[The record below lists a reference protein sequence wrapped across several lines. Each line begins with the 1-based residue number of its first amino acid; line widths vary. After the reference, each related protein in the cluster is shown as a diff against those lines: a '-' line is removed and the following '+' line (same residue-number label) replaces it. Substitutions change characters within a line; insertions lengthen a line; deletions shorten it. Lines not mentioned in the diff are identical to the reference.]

1 MNKTEMIKEIAERTE
16 LTKADSAKVLEA
28 FQDIVKEKL
37 ASGDKVQLVGFGTF
51 ETVERAGR
59 EGRNPRTGESM
70 YIEKSIS
77 PKFKPSNAFKEAV
90 RK

>member
-1 MNKTEMIKEIAERTE
+1 MNKTEMIKAIAERTE
-16 LTKADSAKVLEA
+16 LTKIDSAKVLEA
-28 FQDIVKEKL
+28 FQDTVKETL
-37 ASGDKVQLVGFGTF
+37 AAGEKIQLVGFGTF

-77 PKFKPSNAFKEAV
+77 PKFKPSNALKEAV
-90 RK
+90 R

>member
-1 MNKTEMIKEIAERTE
+1 MNKTEMIKTIAERTE
-16 LTKADSAKVLEA
+16 LTKIDSAKVLEA
-28 FQDIVKEKL
+28 FQDIVKETL

-77 PKFKPSNAFKEAV
+77 PKFKPSNALKEAV
-90 RK
+90 R

>member
-1 MNKTEMIKEIAERTE
+1 MNKTEMIKAIAERTE
-16 LTKADSAKVLEA
+16 LTKIDSAKVLEA
-28 FQDIVKEKL
+28 FQDIVKETLTAGEKI
-37 ASGDKVQLVGFGTF
+37 QLVGFGTF

-77 PKFKPSNAFKEAV
+77 PKFKPSNALKEAV
-90 RK
+90 R

>member
-1 MNKTEMIKEIAERTE
+1 MNKTEMIKAIAERTE
-16 LTKADSAKVLEA
+16 LTKIDSAKVLEA
-28 FQDIVKEKL
+28 FQDIVKETLVAGEKI
-37 ASGDKVQLVGFGTF
+37 QLVGFGTF

-77 PKFKPSNAFKEAV
+77 PKFKPSNALKEAV
-90 RK
+90 R

>member
-1 MNKTEMIKEIAERTE
+1 MNKTEMIKAIAERTE
-16 LTKADSAKVLEA
+16 LTKIDSAKVLEA
-28 FQDIVKEKL
+28 FQDIIKETL
-37 ASGDKVQLVGFGTF
+37 AAGEKIQLVGFGTF

-77 PKFKPSNAFKEAV
+77 PKFKPSNALKEAV
-90 RK
+90 R

>member
-1 MNKTEMIKEIAERTE
+1 MNKTEMIKAIAERTE
-16 LTKADSAKVLEA
+16 LTKIDSGKVLET
-28 FQDIVKEKL
+28 FQDIVKETL
-37 ASGDKVQLVGFGTF
+37 AAGEKIQLVGFGTF

-77 PKFKPSNAFKEAV
+77 PKFKPSNALKEAV
-90 RK
+90 R

>member
-16 LTKADSAKVLEA
+16 LTKADSEKVLAA

>member
-1 MNKTEMIKEIAERTE
+1 MNKTEMIKAIAERTE
-16 LTKADSAKVLEA
+16 LTKIDSAKVLEA
-28 FQDIVKEKL
+28 FQDIVKETL
-37 ASGDKVQLVGFGTF
+37 AAGEKIQLVGFGTF

-77 PKFKPSNAFKEAV
+77 PKFKPSNALKEAV
-90 RK
+90 R

>member
-1 MNKTEMIKEIAERTE
+1 MNKTEMIKAIAERTE
-16 LTKADSAKVLEA
+16 LTKIDSAKVLEA
-28 FQDIVKEKL
+28 FQDIVKETL
-37 ASGDKVQLVGFGTF
+37 AVGEKIQLVGFGTF

-77 PKFKPSNAFKEAV
+77 PKFKPSNALKEAV
-90 RK
+90 R

>member
-1 MNKTEMIKEIAERTE
+1 MNKTEIIKAITERTE
-16 LTKADSAKVLEA
+16 LTKIDSAKVLDA
-28 FQDIVKEKL
+28 FQEIVKETL
-37 ASGDKVQLVGFGTF
+37 AAGDKIQLVGFGTF

-77 PKFKPSNAFKEAV
+77 PKFKPSNALKEAV
-90 RK
+90 R

>member
-28 FQDIVKEKL
+28 FQDIVKETL
-37 ASGDKVQLVGFGTF
+37 AAGEKIQLVGFGTF

-77 PKFKPSNAFKEAV
+77 PKFKPSNALKEAV
-90 RK
+90 R

>member
-1 MNKTEMIKEIAERTE
+1 MNKTEMIKAIAERTE
-16 LTKADSAKVLEA
+16 LTKIDSTKVLEA
-28 FQDIVKEKL
+28 FQDIVKETL
-37 ASGDKVQLVGFGTF
+37 AAGEKIQLVGFGTF

-77 PKFKPSNAFKEAV
+77 PKFKPSNALKEAV
-90 RK
+90 R

>member
-1 MNKTEMIKEIAERTE
+1 MNKTEMIKVIAERTE
-16 LTKADSAKVLEA
+16 LTKIDSAKVLEA
-28 FQDIVKEKL
+28 FQDIVKETL
-37 ASGDKVQLVGFGTF
+37 AAGEKIQLVGFGTF

-77 PKFKPSNAFKEAV
+77 PKFKPSNALKEAV
-90 RK
+90 R

>member
-16 LTKADSAKVLEA
+16 LTKADSEKVLAA

-77 PKFKPSNAFKEAV
+77 PKFKPSNALKEAV
-90 RK
+90 R

>member
-1 MNKTEMIKEIAERTE
+1 MNKTEMIKAIAERTE
-16 LTKADSAKVLEA
+16 LTKIDSAKVLET
-28 FQDIVKEKL
+28 FQDIVKETL
-37 ASGDKVQLVGFGTF
+37 AAGEKIQLVGFGTF

-77 PKFKPSNAFKEAV
+77 PKFKPSNALKEAV
-90 RK
+90 R

>member
-1 MNKTEMIKEIAERTE
+1 MNKTEMIKAIAERTE
-16 LTKADSAKVLEA
+16 LTKIDSAKVLEA
-28 FQDIVKEKL
+28 FQDIVKETL
-37 ASGDKVQLVGFGTF
+37 AAGEKVQLVGFGTF

-77 PKFKPSNAFKEAV
+77 PKFKPSNALKEAV
-90 RK
+90 R

>member
-28 FQDIVKEKL
+28 FQDIIKETL
-37 ASGDKVQLVGFGTF
+37 AAGEKIQLVGFGTF

-77 PKFKPSNAFKEAV
+77 PKFKPSNALKEAV
-90 RK
+90 R